1 MKKEKVYKIKI
12 NLKSHELVNFLTSWD
27 FSSIKIGSAVVKG
40 EQKSYST
47 FKGRGSYANSDT
59 LFKYLK

>member
-27 FSSIKIGSAVVKG
+27 FFVIKIGSAVVKG
-40 EQKSYST
+40 EQKATALLKGGEAMQIVTLYSNT
-47 FKGRGSYANSDT
+47 
-59 LFKYLK
+59 